1 MRATND
7 ATLMEYLATITGDKP
22 WIERM
27 PEHLTLKLPLFLRQ
41 RYQFSRA
48 DLFGKKC
55 LLATENSRTGEL
67 APAEY
72 GRDVM
77 QLRQRLGADVVLVL
91 TKVPSY
97 VRNRLVKQCVQFIVP
112 GTQMFLPMLMIDL
125 REQFP
130 KSRARTQPLLSAV
143 SQLVVIYQI
152 LKGSLSDTPL
162 GKVATRLGYS
172 AMAMS
177 KAQDELQTAHLCEA
191 VRTGRT
197 VSLQFVA
204 RGKALWEQAEPL
216 LTTPVRR
223 TQWIRW
229 GHPRAR
235 AVSAGI
241 SALSNA
247 SMLTDDP
254 IPTYA
259 MRDRDLPEAL
269 EKGEII
275 GSGGREEAEARL
287 ECWTYDPWILAHNG
301 IADRCSVYL
310 SLRQSA
316 DERVQKEIRFLI
328 EGLPQ

>member
-1 MRATND
+1 
-7 ATLMEYLATITGDKP
+7 
-22 WIERM
+22 M
-27 PEHLTLKLPLFLRQ
+27 PEHLTANLPLFLRQ

-55 LLATENSRTGEL
+55 ILATENSRTGEL
-67 APAEY
+67 TPTEY
-72 GRDVM
+72 GRDVT
-77 QLRQRLGADVVLVL
+77 QLRQRLRADVVLVL

-97 VRNRLVKQCVQFIVP
+97 VRNRLVKQCVPFIVP

-130 KSRARTQPLLSAV
+130 KSRAGTRPPLSAV

-152 LKGSLSDTPL
+152 LKGSLSDIPL

-177 KAQDELQTAHLCEA
+177 KAQDELQTAQLCEV

-197 VSLQFVA
+197 VSLQFAA

-229 GHPRAR
+229 GQPRAR

-241 SALSNA
+241 TALSNA

-259 MRDRDLPEAL
+259 MRDRDLRKAL

-275 GSGGREEAEARL
+275 GCGGQEEAEARL
-287 ECWTYDPWILAHNG
+287 ESWKYDPWILADND
-301 IADRCSVYL
+301 IADRCSLYL